1 MEWNQLLSG
10 ERIRQ
15 YTHKNE
21 KDYRSEFEKDY
32 HRIIV
37 SASFRRLQDK
47 TQVFPLD
54 KSDFIRTRLTH
65 SMEVSSIGKSFGKAV
80 YHRIK
85 EYNPN
90 AQIEETQAVEIGD
103 VLLSAGLIHDIGNPP
118 FGHFGENVIR
128 EWFRSHLTDNG
139 ITYKGKPVVSYLNP
153 QMKADFLN
161 FEGNAQALRVVTKL
175 HSLVDAKGMNLT
187 KAILNTIIKY
197 PVSSLEI
204 RKKSGDIKY
213 KKMGY
218 FYAEKEVFQEITKGT
233 GAGSNRY
240 PLTYLLEASDDIAY
254 KTADIEDGYKKGR
267 ISFSK
272 LQFELE
278 NNKYTQHQGED
289 EYKFLET
296 AIKELGIRY
305 EKGLKRNYHNA
316 EVYAVQN
323 WVIGVQRMLIEAAT
337 YSFSKNYDEI
347 MAGKY
352 TKDLFEGT
360 YAYYLS
366 KTLGDIAYEQVFC
379 SKEILKLEAASYKIV
394 TFLLDNFV
402 DAALVYD
409 TDQPK
414 TQLQDKLM
422 ELVSDTYKYIYHVYA
437 EGKSEGE
444 KLYLRL
450 LLVTD
455 FISGMTDH
463 YAKTLYQE
471 LNGIY

>member
-1 MEWNQLLSG
+1 MACS
-10 ERIRQ
+10 
-15 YTHKNE
+15 
-21 KDYRSEFEKDY
+21 
-32 HRIIV
+32 
-37 SASFRRLQDK
+37 
-47 TQVFPLD
+47 
-54 KSDFIRTRLTH
+54 
-65 SMEVSSIGKSFGKAV
+65 
-80 YHRIK
+80 
-85 EYNPN
+85 
-90 AQIEETQAVEIGD
+90 
-103 VLLSAGLIHDIGNPP
+103 
-118 FGHFGENVIR
+118 
-128 EWFRSHLTDNG
+128 
-139 ITYKGKPVVSYLNP
+139 
-153 QMKADFLN
+153 
-161 FEGNAQALRVVTKL
+161 
-175 HSLVDAKGMNLT
+175 
-187 KAILNTIIKY
+187 
-197 PVSSLEI
+197 
-204 RKKSGDIKY
+204 
-213 KKMGY
+213 
-218 FYAEKEVFQEITKGT
+218 
-233 GAGSNRY
+233 
-240 PLTYLLEASDDIAY
+240 YLLEASDDIAY

-278 NNKYTQHQGED
+278 NNKYTEHQGED

-360 YAYYLS
+360 YAYYLA
-366 KTLGDIAYEQVFC
+366 KTLGDIAYEQVFR
-379 SKEILKLEAASYKIV
+379 SKEILKLEAASYKIL

-409 TDQPK
+409 TEQPK

-437 EGKSEGE
+437 EGKTEAE